1 MPYDTA
7 NEVVVNDWFPSL
19 NGLRA
24 ISITLVILHHLGKT
38 TNIFQSISTHKWL
51 MPFLRFIQDGQ
62 LGVNIFFVISGFL
75 ITSLLLKEEERT
87 HTVSMKQFFLKRVLR
102 IFPAY
107 YFMLF
112 VYVGMNAVGLIHVS
126 APSFLTAFTFTKQ
139 FNWSL
144 DWFTAHGWSLSI
156 EEIFYLC
163 WPAIFIRG
171 HKFRKLAVWAL
182 IVFVPVCRVFVHFYP
197 ISWMSELSLFW
208 RIDAIATG
216 CLLALYRNR
225 ILVLLS
231 AHWKLL
237 FWCSI
242 FALLGLRYFQSLA
255 GLVQAGFIFIPL
267 GLTDGTIA
275 NALIGII
282 LMYSV
287 FGPHKYWFSFLNL
300 KWVSFIGTIS
310 FSIYLW
316 QQLFISGIDW
326 WIAQFPQ
333 NLVAVAAMALFSFYM
348 IETPF
353 LRLKSKLATTDQYS
367 VRRPLAILL
376 GSLIPHRAQKLATTP
391 VKPKRKHNMLYFLS
405 FGWVWTIFHIFKD

>member
-1 MPYDTA
+1 MP
-7 NEVVVNDWFPSL
+7 
-19 NGLRA
+19 
-24 ISITLVILHHLGKT
+24 LV
-38 TNIFQSISTHKWL
+38 
-51 MPFLRFIQDGQ
+51 RFIQDGQ

-75 ITSLLLKEEERT
+75 ITSLLLKEEEQT
-87 HTVSMKQFFLKRVLR
+87 HTVSVKKFFLKRVLR

-112 VYVGMNAVGLIHVS
+112 VYLVLNAIGLIQVS
-126 APSFLTAFTFTKQ
+126 GMSFLTAFTFTKH

-156 EEIFYLC
+156 EETFYLC

-171 HKFRKLAVWAL
+171 HRFRKAAVWAL
-182 IVFVPVCRVFVHFYP
+182 IGIVPLCRIFAHFYP
-197 ISWMSELSLFW
+197 VSWMSQLSIFW

-216 CLLALYRNR
+216 CLLALYKDR
-225 ILVLLS
+225 ILTLLGS
-231 AHWKLL
+231 HWNRL
-237 FWCSI
+237 FWFSI
-242 FALLGLRYFQSLA
+242 IALFGLRYFQSLA
-255 GLVQAGFIFIPL
+255 SLLQAGFIFIPL
-267 GLTDGTIA
+267 GLTNGAIA

-287 FGPHKYWFSFLNL
+287 FGPRKYWFSFLNL

-316 QQLFISGIDW
+316 QQLFISGINW

-333 NLVAVAAMALFSFYM
+333 NLVAVAAMALFSYYI

-353 LRLKSKLATTDQYS
+353 LRLKTKLATVDRFN
-367 VRRPLAILL
+367 VRRWLAALV
-376 GSLIPHRAQKLATTP
+376 GSLKHHRTGKLAAAP
-391 VKPKRKHNMLYFLS
+391 VKQKRKHHMLYFLS
-405 FGWVWTIFHIFKD
+405 FGWR

>member
-1 MPYDTA
+1 MKSLGTKLPYDTA
-7 NEVVVNDWFPSL
+7 DKAVVKDWYPSL

-24 ISITLVILHHLGKT
+24 ISIALVILHHLGRT
-38 TNIFQSISTHKWL
+38 TSVFKGLSTYKWL
-51 MPFLRFIQDGQ
+51 MPFIRFIQDGP

-75 ITSLLLKEEERT
+75 ITSLLLKEEEQT
-87 HTVSMKQFFLKRVLR
+87 HSVSVKNFFLKRVLR

-112 VYVGMNAVGLIHVS
+112 VYVALNAIGLVHIS
-126 APSFLTAFTFTKQ
+126 GTSFLTAFTFTKH

-156 EEIFYLC
+156 EETFYLC

-171 HKFRKLAVWAL
+171 NRFRKAAVWAL
-182 IVFVPVCRVFVHFYP
+182 LLIVPLCRVFVHFYP
-197 ISWMSELSLFW
+197 LSWMSQLSIFW

-216 CLLALYRNR
+216 CLLALYKNKILTLLASHWNR
-225 ILVLLS
+225 FFWLSIL
-231 AHWKLL
+231 AL
-237 FWCSI
+237 F
-242 FALLGLRYFQSLA
+242 GLRYFQSLA
-255 GLVQAGFIFIPL
+255 SLVHAGFIFMPL
-267 GLTDGTIA
+267 GLTNGTIA

-287 FGPHKYWFSFLNL
+287 FGPQKYWFRFLNL
-300 KWVSFIGTIS
+300 KWVSFIGTLS

-316 QQLFISGIDW
+316 QQLFISGMHW

-333 NLVAVAAMALFSFYM
+333 NLVAVAAMALFSFYI

-353 LRLKSKLATTDQYS
+353 LKLKSKLATVDWDYP
-367 VRRPLAILL
+367 RRWLAALA
-376 GSLIPHRAQKLATTP
+376 GSL
-391 VKPKRKHNMLYFLS
+391 KHNRV
-405 FGWVWTIFHIFKD
+405 GH

>member
-1 MPYDTA
+1 MPYEAADKA
-7 NEVVVNDWFPSL
+7 VAKDWYPSL

-24 ISITLVILHHLGKT
+24 ISIALVILHHLGKT
-38 TNIFQSISTHKWL
+38 TDIFKGISTHKWL
-51 MPFLRFIQDGQ
+51 MPLVRFIQDGQ

-87 HTVSMKQFFLKRVLR
+87 HAVSVKQFFLKRVLR

-112 VYVGMNAVGLIHVS
+112 VYLVLNAIGLIHVS
-126 APSFLTAFTFTKQ
+126 GASFLTAFTFTKH

-144 DWFTAHGWSLSI
+144 DWYTAHGWSLSI
-156 EEIFYLC
+156 EETFYLC

-171 HKFRKLAVWAL
+171 NRFRKAAVWAL
-182 IVFVPVCRVFVHFYP
+182 IIIVPLCRVFVHFYP
-197 ISWMSELSLFW
+197 FSWMSELSIFW

-216 CLLALYRNR
+216 CLLALYKNK
-225 ILVLLS
+225 ILTLLS
-231 AHWKLL
+231 PHWNRL
-237 FWCSI
+237 FWFSI
-242 FALLGLRYFQSLA
+242 LALFGLRYFQSLA
-255 GLVQAGFIFIPL
+255 GLVHAGFIFIPL
-267 GLTDGTIA
+267 GLTNGSIA
-275 NALIGII
+275 NCLIAII

-287 FGPHKYWFSFLNL
+287 FGPQKYWFSFLNL

-333 NLVAVAAMALFSFYM
+333 NLVAIAVMALFSFYI

-353 LRLKSKLATTDQYS
+353 LRLKTKLAPVVEGYN
-367 VRRPLAILL
+367 VRRWLAALV
-376 GSLIPHRAQKLATTP
+376 GSL
-391 VKPKRKHNMLYFLS
+391 KHNRTGKFTANA
-405 FGWVWTIFHIFKD
+405 GK

>member
-1 MPYDTA
+1 MHVKKLRTKLPDPTPQRA
-7 NEVVVNDWFPSL
+7 VIMDWYPSL

-24 ISITLVILHHLGKT
+24 ISITLVILHHLGKNT
-38 TNIFQSISTHKWL
+38 SIFKGISTHRWL
-51 MPFLRFIQDGQ
+51 MPLIRFIQDGQ

-87 HTVSMKQFFLKRVLR
+87 QAVSIRQFFLKRVLR

-112 VYVGMNAVGLIHVS
+112 VYVVLNAMGLIHIS
-126 APSFLTAFTFTKQ
+126 GASFLTAFTFTKH

-156 EEIFYLC
+156 EETFYLC
-163 WPAIFIRG
+163 WPAIFISGNR
-171 HKFRKLAVWAL
+171 FRKAAVWAL
-182 IVFVPVCRVFVHFYP
+182 IALVPLCRIFVHFYP
-197 ISWMSELSLFW
+197 LSWMSELSIFW

-216 CLLALYRNR
+216 CLLALYKDR
-225 ILVLLS
+225 ILNILS
-231 AHWKLL
+231 PHWKGL
-237 FWCSI
+237 FWFSI
-242 FALLGLRYFQSLA
+242 LALFGLRYFQSLA
-255 GLVQAGFIFIPL
+255 SLVHAGFIFIPL
-267 GLTDGTIA
+267 GLTNGSIA

-287 FGPHKYWFSFLNL
+287 FGPQKYWFTFLNL
-300 KWVSFIGTIS
+300 RWVNFIGTIS

-333 NLVAVAAMALFSFYM
+333 NLVAIAVMALFSYYI
-348 IETPF
+348 IEAPF
-353 LRLKSKLATTDQYS
+353 LRLKTKLATVHRSNVRHWLAARLGS
-367 VRRPLAILL
+367 VR
-376 GSLIPHRAQKLATTP
+376 H
-391 VKPKRKHNMLYFLS
+391 KR
-405 FGWVWTIFHIFKD
+405 